1 MEHRQD
7 VPPALRRLI
16 AVQRGMVTVEQSE
29 LLGVSDE
36 ALRRLVDQGHWSRP
50 TKGLYDAA
58 PLLGGLQK
66 TAWAAVLLGG
76 DCAAVGGE
84 AALRLYG
91 LSIEPQVV
99 DVWVRPGTQPVAI
112 RGVRVRRDFLE
123 RTAHRQGRPPRIR
136 VEDALIDVG
145 QFMPTGRL
153 VGLLSDAFRS
163 HLTSP
168 GAVGAVIRTR
178 ARVRGRRRIEA
189 VLADLQGIEST
200 LEYVYRR
207 DVERAHGLPPA
218 RRQRSVSA
226 GTRSDGLYEAFG
238 VVIEL
243 DGRAFHQDAE
253 AVFRDLARD
262 NAHAE
267 LNLITLR
274 YGSADV
280 RGRPCE
286 VASQVA
292 AVLRA
297 RGWAGTTAQCPRC
310 PPRSARKL

>member
-7 VPPALRRLI
+7 LPPALRRLI
-16 AVQRGMVTVEQSE
+16 ATQCGLVTVEQAG
-29 LLGVSDE
+29 LFGVGDE
-36 ALRRLVDQGHWSRP
+36 ALRRLVNQGHWNRP
-50 TKGLYDAA
+50 IRGLYDAA
-58 PLLGGLQK
+58 PLLESLEK
-66 TAWAAVLLGG
+66 TAWGAVLLGG
-76 DCAAVGGE
+76 DGAAVGGR

-91 LSIEPQVV
+91 LGIHLDVV
-99 DVWVRPGTQPVAI
+99 DVWVRPDTQPFPI
-112 RGVRVRRDFLE
+112 RGVRVRRDFIE
-123 RTAHRQGRPPRIR
+123 RTSRRRGQPARIS

-145 QFMPTGRL
+145 QFLPTGRL
-153 VGLLSDAFRS
+153 VGLLSDAFRNRLS
-163 HLTSP
+163 NP
-168 GAVGAVIRTR
+168 RAVGAAIRTR

-189 VLADLQGIEST
+189 VLADLEGIEST

-218 RRQRSVSA
+218 RRQVSVSA
-226 GTRSDGLYEAFG
+226 GTRSDGLYEAYG

-243 DGRAFHQDAE
+243 DGATFHQTADSA
-253 AVFRDLARD
+253 FRDLERD

-280 RGRPCE
+280 RGCPCQ
-286 VASQVA
+286 VASQIA

-297 RGWAGTTAQCPRC
+297 RGWTGTPLRCHRC
-310 PPRSARKL
+310 PPSEARKL